1 MWYFS
6 FENTEINSI
15 QSTDVS
21 NRYFVF
27 CHTKICIRCL
37 SQHHLISLILSEIE
51 RKEFFSK
58 NSFLP
63 QNSTNY
69 HDPFNHEK
77 RVKKERR
84 TLTLLDTETLKDLH
98 HQPLHPVGQLL
109 RKIIIWSRIKV
120 PFLRSARPPA
130 PECSPIF
137 MQIRSERPEVGS
149 CAINAL

>member
-1 MWYFS
+1 MTICDCDIILLLLKMYIYYLFVLIVPNLNVIF

-77 RVKKERR
+77 EVK
-84 TLTLLDTETLKDLH
+84 
-98 HQPLHPVGQLL
+98 
-109 RKIIIWSRIKV
+109 
-120 PFLRSARPPA
+120 
-130 PECSPIF
+130 
-137 MQIRSERPEVGS
+137 
-149 CAINAL
+149 